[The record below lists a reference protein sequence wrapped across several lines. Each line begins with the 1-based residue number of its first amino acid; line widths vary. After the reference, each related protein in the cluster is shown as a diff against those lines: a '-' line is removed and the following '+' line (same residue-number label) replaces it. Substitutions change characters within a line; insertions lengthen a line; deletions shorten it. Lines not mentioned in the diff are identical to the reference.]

1 MSTQVA
7 DLRVLLS
14 ADLSSL
20 PADVRSAANILKSYV
35 TDATQAEDATRSF
48 GRTFGET
55 ADLLSQKSQAIIGG
69 FSLMQGA
76 VLGVVGAAVGMA
88 SAVSSLAQQGRE
100 LEQMSNKAGVT
111 VERMQEL
118 AYATEQYNVS
128 GDQLADMLKD
138 VQDKLGDFSA
148 TGGGE
153 FADWMTNIAP
163 KVGLTIEKL
172 QQMSGPDALIAMQD
186 AMDKTNVSAAE
197 QVFYL
202 ESIANDVSTLQP
214 LLRNNGAELQRL
226 TSHYRGLNVAL
237 SETDI
242 SQLKEMDQQLHDV
255 GLKLQG
261 SFAKAVLGA
270 SEQIDW
276 LTDKVS
282 YAVGYW
288 GTLFDSWADNP
299 RTIDGMSRRLGNL
312 REELADLDEQIKET
326 SNQKQYGGVGFLDA
340 LLGNTDGKSG
350 LPELQQRRAEIEAEI
365 NRIQEAYGR
374 KRFGI
379 GEQPEYKPP
388 VPVSS
393 RDTSADTKAATQKL
407 QEQGA
412 SRLSALDM
420 QYASELDKLRLSH
433 EERLTEINGMQV
445 SEAELRRR
453 GYESLAELR
462 EEYRQKEADHFTQE
476 QADYMAKREEA
487 MAKELEADQRKQDQ
501 LVEQE
506 RQRVAQQKAAQ
517 QQAARDMLSFT
528 SQTIGL
534 TTDMLQ
540 QSGKEQTGMMKAL
553 LAAQKLL
560 AIPSILIAGQQAA
573 AGAEAFAAMTG
584 GLIGAATARKLIEAQ
599 TAISIGLVVGTSIAG
614 MAHSGIE
621 EIPSEGTWLL
631 DKGERVYTNRS
642 AQRIDQMYDQLM
654 EGGSG
659 AAGGGAVFEQ
669 HLHFTGDMN
678 DTERQQ
684 MITSAAKQGYQMMIE
699 DFGGY
704 GQGRR
709 LLGV

>member
-1 MSTQVA
+1 MSTQIA

-20 PADVRSAANILKSYV
+20 PADVRSAANVLKSYAA
-35 TDATQAEDATRSF
+35 DAQRSEDATLNF
-48 GRTFGET
+48 GRSFGET

-76 VLGVVGAAVGMA
+76 VLGVVGSAVGMA

-214 LLRNNGAELQRL
+214 LLRNNGSELQRL
-226 TSHYRGLNVAL
+226 TGHYRNLNAAL

-312 REELADLDEQIKET
+312 REELKDLDDQIKET
-326 SNQKQYGGVGFLDA
+326 SEQKAFGGVGLLDA
-340 LLGNTDGKSG
+340 ILGDTAGRSA

-365 NRIQEAYGR
+365 DRIQEAYGK

-379 GEQPEYKPP
+379 GEQPEYQPP
-388 VPVSS
+388 EPVSS
-393 RDTSADTKAATQKL
+393 RDTSADNKNL
-407 QEQGA
+407 LEQGEA
-412 SRLSALDM
+412 RLSALDM
-420 QYASELDKLRLSH
+420 QFASELDKLRLSH
-433 EERLTEINGMQV
+433 EERLAEIDSLQV

-453 GYESLAELR
+453 GYESLSELR
-462 EEYRQKEADHFTQE
+462 EEYRQKEADHFAEQ

-501 LVEQE
+501 LSEQE
-506 RQRVAQQKAAQ
+506 RGRVERQKAAQ
-517 QQAARDMLSFT
+517 QQGARDMLNFT
-528 SQTIGL
+528 SQTLSL

-540 QSGKEQTGMMKAL
+540 QSGKEQTFIMKAL

-560 AIPSILIAGQQAA
+560 AIPSILVAGEQAE
-573 AGAEAFAAMTG
+573 AGAAAFAAMTG
-584 GLIGAATARKLIEAQ
+584 GLLSAESARAMIKAQ
-599 TAISIGLVVGTSIAG
+599 TMISVGIVAGTAIAG

-631 DKGERVYTNRS
+631 DKGERVYTNKS

-654 EGGSG
+654 TGGGVS
-659 AAGGGAVFEQ
+659 AGGGAVFEQ
-669 HLHFTGDMN
+669 HFHFSADMT
-678 DTERQQ
+678 DTDRNQV
-684 MITSAAKQGYQMMIE
+684 ITEAANRGYHMFIE
-699 DFGGY
+699 DLGSN
-704 GQGRR
+704 GQARR
-709 LLGV
+709 MLGV

>member
-1 MSTQVA
+1 MSSTQIA

-20 PADVRSAANILKSYV
+20 PADVRSAANVLKSYAA
-35 TDATQAEDATRSF
+35 DAKSAEDSTFNF
-48 GRTFGET
+48 GRSFGET

-226 TSHYRGLNVAL
+226 TGHYRNLNAAL

-312 REELADLDEQIKET
+312 REELKDLDDQIKET
-326 SNQKQYGGVGFLDA
+326 SEQKAFGGVGLLDA
-340 LLGNTDGKSG
+340 ILGDTAGRAA

-365 NRIQEAYGR
+365 DRIQEAYGK

-379 GEQPEYKPP
+379 GEQPEYQPP
-388 VPVSS
+388 EPVSS
-393 RDTSADTKAATQKL
+393 RDTSADNKNL
-407 QEQGA
+407 LEQGEA
-412 SRLSALDM
+412 RLSALDM
-420 QYASELDKLRLSH
+420 QFASELDKLRLSH
-433 EERLTEINGMQV
+433 EERLAEIDSLQV

-453 GYESLAELR
+453 GYESLSELR
-462 EEYRQKEADHFTQE
+462 EEYRQKEADHFAEQ

-501 LVEQE
+501 LAEQE
-506 RQRVAQQKAAQ
+506 RQRVERQKAAQ
-517 QQAARDMLSFT
+517 QQAARDMLNFT
-528 SQTIGL
+528 SQTLSL

-540 QSGKEQTGMMKAL
+540 QSGKEQTFIMKAL

-560 AIPSILIAGQQAA
+560 AIPSILVAGEQAE
-573 AGAEAFAAMTG
+573 AGAAAFAAMTG
-584 GLIGAATARKLIEAQ
+584 GLLSAESARAMIKAQ
-599 TAISIGLVVGTSIAG
+599 TMISVGIVAGTAIAG
-614 MAHSGIE
+614 MAHDGIDT
-621 EIPSEGTWLL
+621 IPREGTWLL
-631 DKGERVYTNRS
+631 NTGERVYTNKS

-654 EGGSG
+654 SGGG
-659 AAGGGAVFEQ
+659 VAASGGAVFEQ
-669 HLHFTGDMN
+669 HFHFSADMT
-678 DTERQQ
+678 DTDRNQV
-684 MITSAAKQGYQMMIE
+684 ITEAALRGYHMFIE
-699 DFGGY
+699 DLGSN
-704 GQGRR
+704 GQARR
-709 LLGV
+709 MLGV

>member
-1 MSTQVA
+1 MSSTQIA

-20 PADVRSAANILKSYV
+20 PADVRSAANVLKSYAA
-35 TDATQAEDATRSF
+35 DAKSAEDSTFNF
-48 GRTFGET
+48 GRSFGET

-226 TSHYRGLNVAL
+226 TGHYRNLNAAL

-312 REELADLDEQIKET
+312 REELKDLDDQIKET
-326 SNQKQYGGVGFLDA
+326 SEQKAFGGVGLIDA
-340 LLGNTDGKSG
+340 ILGDTAGRSA

-365 NRIQEAYGR
+365 DRIEEAYGK

-379 GEQPEYKPP
+379 GEQPEYQPP
-388 VPVSS
+388 EPVSS
-393 RDTSADTKAATQKL
+393 RDTSADNKKL
-407 QEQGA
+407 LDQGET
-412 SRLSALDM
+412 RLSALDM

-433 EERLTEINGMQV
+433 EERLAEIDSMQV

-453 GYESLAELR
+453 GYESLGELR
-462 EEYRQKEADHFTQE
+462 EEYRQKEADHFAEQ

-501 LVEQE
+501 LSEQE
-506 RQRVAQQKAAQ
+506 RGRVERQKAAQ
-517 QQAARDMLSFT
+517 QQGARDMLNFT
-528 SQTIGL
+528 SQTLSL

-540 QSGKEQTGMMKAL
+540 QSGKEQTFIMKAL

-560 AIPSILIAGQQAA
+560 AIPSILVAGEQAE
-573 AGAEAFAAMTG
+573 AGAAAFAAMTG
-584 GLIGAATARKLIEAQ
+584 GLLSAESARAMIKAQ
-599 TAISIGLVVGTSIAG
+599 TMISVGIVAGTAIAG

-631 DKGERVYTNRS
+631 DKGERVYTNKS

-654 EGGSG
+654 SGGG
-659 AAGGGAVFEQ
+659 VAASGGAVFEQ
-669 HLHFTGDMN
+669 HFHFSADMT
-678 DTERQQ
+678 DTDRNQV
-684 MITSAAKQGYQMMIE
+684 ITEAALRGYHMFIE
-699 DFGGY
+699 DLGSN
-704 GQGRR
+704 GQARR
-709 LLGV
+709 MLGV

>member
-1 MSTQVA
+1 MSSTQIA

-20 PADVRSAANILKSYV
+20 PADVRSAANVLKSYAA
-35 TDATQAEDATRSF
+35 DAKSAEDSTFNF
-48 GRTFGET
+48 GRSFGET

-226 TSHYRGLNVAL
+226 TGHYRNLNAAL

-312 REELADLDEQIKET
+312 REELKDLDDQIKET
-326 SNQKQYGGVGFLDA
+326 SEQKAFGGVGLLDA
-340 LLGNTDGKSG
+340 ILGDTAGRAA

-365 NRIQEAYGR
+365 DRIQEAYGK

-379 GEQPEYKPP
+379 GEQPEYQPP
-388 VPVSS
+388 EPVSS
-393 RDTSADTKAATQKL
+393 RDTSADNKKL
-407 QEQGA
+407 LEQGEA
-412 SRLSALDM
+412 RLSALDM
-420 QYASELDKLRLSH
+420 QFASELDKLRLSH
-433 EERLTEINGMQV
+433 EERLAEIDSLQV

-453 GYESLAELR
+453 GYESLSELR
-462 EEYRQKEADHFTQE
+462 EEYRQKEADHFAEQ

-501 LVEQE
+501 LAEQE
-506 RQRVAQQKAAQ
+506 RQRVERQKAAQ
-517 QQAARDMLSFT
+517 QQAARDMLNFT
-528 SQTIGL
+528 SQTLSL

-540 QSGKEQTGMMKAL
+540 QSGKEQTFIMKAL

-560 AIPSILIAGQQAA
+560 AIPSILVAGEQAE
-573 AGAEAFAAMTG
+573 AGAAAFAAMTG
-584 GLIGAATARKLIEAQ
+584 GLLAAESARAMLKAQ
-599 TAISIGLVVGTSIAG
+599 TMISVGIVAGTAIAG
-614 MAHSGIE
+614 MAHDGIDT
-621 EIPSEGTWLL
+621 IPREGTWLL
-631 DKGERVYTNRS
+631 NTGERVYTNKS

-654 EGGSG
+654 SGGG
-659 AAGGGAVFEQ
+659 VAASGGAVFEQ
-669 HLHFTGDMN
+669 HLHFSADMT
-678 DTERQQ
+678 DTDRNQV
-684 MITSAAKQGYQMMIE
+684 ITEAALRGYHMFIE
-699 DFGGY
+699 DLGSN
-704 GQGRR
+704 GQARR
-709 LLGV
+709 MLGV

>member
-1 MSTQVA
+1 MSSTQIA

-20 PADVRSAANILKSYV
+20 PADVRSAANVLKSYAA
-35 TDATQAEDATRSF
+35 DAKSAEDSTFNFGRSF
-48 GRTFGET
+48 GEA

-226 TSHYRGLNVAL
+226 TGHYRNLNAAL

-312 REELADLDEQIKET
+312 REELKDLDDQIKET
-326 SNQKQYGGVGFLDA
+326 SEQKAFGGVGLIDA
-340 LLGNTDGKSG
+340 ILGDTAGRSA

-365 NRIQEAYGR
+365 DRIQEAYGK

-379 GEQPEYKPP
+379 GEQPEYQPP
-388 VPVSS
+388 EPVSS
-393 RDTSADTKAATQKL
+393 RDTSADNKKL
-407 QEQGA
+407 LDQGET
-412 SRLSALDM
+412 RLSALDM

-433 EERLTEINGMQV
+433 EERLAEIDSLQV

-453 GYESLAELR
+453 GYESLSELR
-462 EEYRQKEADHFTQE
+462 EEYRQKEADHFAEQ

-501 LVEQE
+501 LAEQE
-506 RQRVAQQKAAQ
+506 RGRVERQKAAQ
-517 QQAARDMLSFT
+517 QQAARDMLNFT
-528 SQTIGL
+528 SQTLSL

-540 QSGKEQTGMMKAL
+540 QSGKEQTFIMKAL

-560 AIPSILIAGQQAA
+560 AIPSILVAGEQAE
-573 AGAEAFAAMTG
+573 AGAAAFAAMTG
-584 GLIGAATARKLIEAQ
+584 GLLSAESARAMIKAQ
-599 TAISIGLVVGTSIAG
+599 TMISVGIVAGTAIAG

-631 DKGERVYTNRS
+631 DKGERVYTNKS

-654 EGGSG
+654 SGGG
-659 AAGGGAVFEQ
+659 VAASGGAVFEQ
-669 HLHFTGDMN
+669 HFHFSADMT
-678 DTERQQ
+678 DTDRNQV
-684 MITSAAKQGYQMMIE
+684 ITEAANRGYHMFIE
-699 DFGGY
+699 DLGSN
-704 GQGRR
+704 GQARR
-709 LLGV
+709 MLGI

>member
-1 MSTQVA
+1 MSTQIA

-20 PADVRSAANILKSYV
+20 PADVRSAANVLKSYAA
-35 TDATQAEDATRSF
+35 DAQRSEDATLNF
-48 GRTFGET
+48 GRSFGET

-69 FSLMQGA
+69 FSVMQGA

-100 LEQMSNKAGVT
+100 LEQMSLKAGVS
-111 VERMQEL
+111 VEKMQEL

-128 GDQLADMLKD
+128 GDKLADMLKD

-153 FADWMTNIAP
+153 FKDWMENIAP
-163 KVGLTIEKL
+163 KVGLTVSKL
-172 QQMSGPDALIAMQD
+172 QQMAGPEALIAVQN
-186 AMDKTNVSAAE
+186 AMDATNVSASE

-226 TSHYRGLNVAL
+226 TGHYRNLNAAL

-276 LTDKVS
+276 LTEKLG
-282 YAVGYW
+282 YAVSYW

-312 REELADLDEQIKET
+312 REELKDLDDQIKET
-326 SNQKQYGGVGFLDA
+326 SEQKAFGGVGLIDA
-340 LLGNTDGKSG
+340 ILGDTAGRSA

-365 NRIQEAYGR
+365 DRIQEAYGK

-379 GEQPEYKPP
+379 GEQPEYQPP
-388 VPVSS
+388 EPVSS
-393 RDTSADTKAATQKL
+393 RDTSADNKKL
-407 QEQGA
+407 LEQGEA
-412 SRLSALDM
+412 RLSALDM
-420 QYASELDKLRLSH
+420 QFASELDKLRLSH
-433 EERLTEINGMQV
+433 EERLAEIDSLQV

-453 GYESLAELR
+453 GYESLSELR
-462 EEYRQKEADHFTQE
+462 EEYRQKEADHFAEQ

-501 LVEQE
+501 LAEQE
-506 RQRVAQQKAAQ
+506 RQRVERQKAAQ
-517 QQAARDMLSFT
+517 QQAARDMLNFT
-528 SQTIGL
+528 SQTLSL

-540 QSGKEQTGMMKAL
+540 QSGKEQTFIMKAL

-560 AIPSILIAGQQAA
+560 AIPSILVAGEQAE
-573 AGAEAFAAMTG
+573 AGAAAFAAMTG
-584 GLIGAATARKLIEAQ
+584 GLLAAESARAMIKAQ
-599 TAISIGLVVGTSIAG
+599 TMISVGIVAGTAIAG
-614 MAHSGIE
+614 MAHDGIDT
-621 EIPSEGTWLL
+621 IPREGTWLL
-631 DKGERVYTNRS
+631 NTGERVYTNKS

-654 EGGSG
+654 SGGG
-659 AAGGGAVFEQ
+659 VAASGGAVFEQ
-669 HLHFTGDMN
+669 HFHFSADMT
-678 DTERQQ
+678 DTDRNQV
-684 MITSAAKQGYQMMIE
+684 ITEAALRGYHMFIE
-699 DFGGY
+699 DLGSN
-704 GQGRR
+704 GQARR
-709 LLGV
+709 MLGV

>member
-1 MSTQVA
+1 MSTQIA

-20 PADVRSAANILKSYV
+20 PADVRSAANVLKSYAA
-35 TDATQAEDATRSF
+35 DAQRSEDATLNF
-48 GRTFGET
+48 GRSFGET

-69 FSLMQGA
+69 FSVMQGA

-226 TSHYRGLNVAL
+226 TGHYRNLNAAL

-312 REELADLDEQIKET
+312 REELKDLDDQIQET
-326 SNQKQYGGVGFLDA
+326 SEQKAFGGVGLIDA
-340 LLGNTDGKSG
+340 ILGDTAGRSA

-365 NRIQEAYGR
+365 DRIQEAYGK

-379 GEQPEYKPP
+379 GEQPEYQPP
-388 VPVSS
+388 EPVSS
-393 RDTSADTKAATQKL
+393 RDTSADNKKL
-407 QEQGA
+407 LDQGEA
-412 SRLSALDM
+412 RLSALDM
-420 QYASELDKLRLSH
+420 QFASELDKLRLSH
-433 EERLTEINGMQV
+433 EERLAEIDSLQV

-453 GYESLAELR
+453 GYESLSELR
-462 EEYRQKEADHFTQE
+462 EEYRQKEADYFAEQ

-487 MAKELEADQRKQDQ
+487 MARELEADQRKQDQ
-501 LVEQE
+501 LAEQE
-506 RQRVAQQKAAQ
+506 RQRVEKQKAAQ
-517 QQAARDMLSFT
+517 QQAARDMLNFT

-540 QSGKEQTGMMKAL
+540 QSGKDQTFVMKAL

-560 AIPSILIAGQQAA
+560 AIPSIIVAGQLAEANAA
-573 AGAEAFAAMTG
+573 AFASMTG
-584 GLIGAATARKLIEAQ
+584 GMMSAETARQMMRVQ
-599 TAISIGLVVGTSIAG
+599 TAISIGLVAGTAIAG

-631 DKGERVYTNRS
+631 DKGERVYTNKS
-642 AQRIDQMYDQLM
+642 AQRIDQMYDRM
-654 EGGSG
+654 MGGGGVAS
-659 AAGGGAVFEQ
+659 AGGAVFEQ
-669 HLHFTGDMN
+669 HLHFSADMTDDDRN
-678 DTERQQ
+678 AVITEASR
-684 MITSAAKQGYQMMIE
+684 QGYQMFL
-699 DFGGY
+699 DDLASY

-709 LLGV
+709 MLGV

>member
-1 MSTQVA
+1 MSSTQIA

-20 PADVRSAANILKSYV
+20 PADVRSAANVLKSYAA
-35 TDATQAEDATRSF
+35 DAKSAEDSTFNF
-48 GRTFGET
+48 GRSFGET

-226 TSHYRGLNVAL
+226 TGHYRNLNAAL

-312 REELADLDEQIKET
+312 REELKDLDDQIKET
-326 SNQKQYGGVGFLDA
+326 SEQKAFGGVGLLDA
-340 LLGNTDGKSG
+340 ILGDTAGRAA

-365 NRIQEAYGR
+365 DRIQEAYGK

-379 GEQPEYKPP
+379 GEQPEYQPP
-388 VPVSS
+388 EPVSS
-393 RDTSADTKAATQKL
+393 RDTSADNKNL
-407 QEQGA
+407 LEQGEA
-412 SRLSALDM
+412 RLSALDM
-420 QYASELDKLRLSH
+420 QFASELDKLRLSH
-433 EERLTEINGMQV
+433 EERLAEIDSLQV

-453 GYESLAELR
+453 GYESLSELR
-462 EEYRQKEADHFTQE
+462 EEYRQKEADHFAEQ

-487 MAKELEADQRKQDQ
+487 MAKELEQDQRKQDQ
-501 LVEQE
+501 LAEQE
-506 RQRVAQQKAAQ
+506 RGRVERQKAAQ
-517 QQAARDMLSFT
+517 QQGARDMLNFT
-528 SQTIGL
+528 SQTLSL

-540 QSGKEQTGMMKAL
+540 QSGKEQTFIMKAL

-560 AIPSILIAGQQAA
+560 AIPSILVAGEQAE
-573 AGAEAFAAMTG
+573 AGAAAFAAMTG
-584 GLIGAATARKLIEAQ
+584 GLLSAESARAMIKAQ
-599 TAISIGLVVGTSIAG
+599 TMISVGIVAGTAIAG
-614 MAHSGIE
+614 MAHDGIDT
-621 EIPSEGTWLL
+621 IPREGTWLL
-631 DKGERVYTNRS
+631 NTGERVYTNKS

-654 EGGSG
+654 SGGGVTAS
-659 AAGGGAVFEQ
+659 GGAVFEQ
-669 HLHFTGDMN
+669 HFHFSADMT
-678 DTERQQ
+678 DTDRNQV
-684 MITSAAKQGYQMMIE
+684 ITEAALRGYHMFIE
-699 DFGGY
+699 DLGSN
-704 GQGRR
+704 GQARR
-709 LLGV
+709 MLGV

>member
-1 MSTQVA
+1 MSTQIA

-20 PADVRSAANILKSYV
+20 PADVRSAANVLKSYAA
-35 TDATQAEDATRSF
+35 DAQRSEDATLNF
-48 GRTFGET
+48 GRSFGET

-69 FSLMQGA
+69 FSVMQGA

-100 LEQMSNKAGVT
+100 LEQMSLKAGVS
-111 VERMQEL
+111 VEKMQEL

-128 GDQLADMLKD
+128 GDKLADMLKD

-153 FADWMTNIAP
+153 FKDWMENIAP
-163 KVGLTIEKL
+163 KVGLTVSKL
-172 QQMSGPDALIAMQD
+172 QQMAGPEALIAVQN
-186 AMDKTNVSAAE
+186 AMDATNVSASE

-226 TSHYRGLNVAL
+226 TGHYRNLNAAL

-312 REELADLDEQIKET
+312 REELKDLDDQIKET
-326 SNQKQYGGVGFLDA
+326 SEQKAFGGVGLIDA
-340 LLGNTDGKSG
+340 ILGDTAGRSA

-365 NRIQEAYGR
+365 DRIQEAYGK

-379 GEQPEYKPP
+379 GEQPEYQPP
-388 VPVSS
+388 EPVSS
-393 RDTSADTKAATQKL
+393 RDTSADNKKL
-407 QEQGA
+407 LDQGEA
-412 SRLSALDM
+412 RLSALDM
-420 QYASELDKLRLSH
+420 QFASELDKLRLSH
-433 EERLTEINGMQV
+433 EERLAEIDSLQV

-453 GYESLAELR
+453 GYESLSELR
-462 EEYRQKEADHFTQE
+462 EEYRQKEADYFAEQ

-487 MAKELEADQRKQDQ
+487 IARELEADQRKQDQ
-501 LVEQE
+501 LAEQE
-506 RQRVAQQKAAQ
+506 RQRVEKQKAAQ
-517 QQAARDMLSFT
+517 QQAARDMLNFT

-540 QSGKEQTGMMKAL
+540 QSGKDQTFVMKAL

-560 AIPSILIAGQQAA
+560 AIPSIIVAGQLAEANAA
-573 AGAEAFAAMTG
+573 AFASMTG
-584 GLIGAATARKLIEAQ
+584 GMMSAETARQMMRVQ
-599 TAISIGLVVGTSIAG
+599 TAISIGLVAGTAIAG

-631 DKGERVYTNRS
+631 DKGERVYTNKS
-642 AQRIDQMYDQLM
+642 AQRIDQMYDRM
-654 EGGSG
+654 MGGGGVAS
-659 AAGGGAVFEQ
+659 AGGAVFEQ
-669 HLHFTGDMN
+669 HLHFSADMTDDDRN
-678 DTERQQ
+678 AVITEASR
-684 MITSAAKQGYQMMIE
+684 QGYQMFL
-699 DFGGY
+699 DDLASY

-709 LLGV
+709 MLGV

>member
-1 MSTQVA
+1 MSSTQIA

-20 PADVRSAANILKSYV
+20 PADVRSAANVLKSYAA
-35 TDATQAEDATRSF
+35 DAKSAEDSTFNFGRSF
-48 GRTFGET
+48 GEA

-226 TSHYRGLNVAL
+226 TGHYRNLNVAL

-312 REELADLDEQIKET
+312 REELKDLDDQIKET
-326 SNQKQYGGVGFLDA
+326 SEQKAFGGVGLIDA
-340 LLGNTDGKSG
+340 ILGDTAGRSA

-365 NRIQEAYGR
+365 DRIEEAYGK

-379 GEQPEYKPP
+379 GEQPEYQPP
-388 VPVSS
+388 EPVSS
-393 RDTSADTKAATQKL
+393 RDTSADNKKL
-407 QEQGA
+407 LEQGEA
-412 SRLSALDM
+412 RLSALDM
-420 QYASELDKLRLSH
+420 QFASELDKLRLSH
-433 EERLTEINGMQV
+433 EERLAEIDSLQV

-453 GYESLAELR
+453 GYESLSELR
-462 EEYRQKEADHFTQE
+462 EEYRQKEADHFAEQ

-501 LVEQE
+501 LAEQE
-506 RQRVAQQKAAQ
+506 RQRVERQKAAQ
-517 QQAARDMLSFT
+517 QQAARDMLNFT
-528 SQTIGL
+528 SQTLSL

-540 QSGKEQTGMMKAL
+540 QSGKEQTFIMKAL

-560 AIPSILIAGQQAA
+560 AIPSILVAGEQAE
-573 AGAEAFAAMTG
+573 AGAAAFAAMTG
-584 GLIGAATARKLIEAQ
+584 GLLAAESARAMLKAQ
-599 TAISIGLVVGTSIAG
+599 TMISVGIVAGTAIAG
-614 MAHSGIE
+614 MAHDGIDT
-621 EIPSEGTWLL
+621 IPREGTWLL
-631 DKGERVYTNRS
+631 NTGERVYTNKS

-654 EGGSG
+654 SGGG
-659 AAGGGAVFEQ
+659 VAASGGAVFEQ
-669 HLHFTGDMN
+669 HFHFSADMT
-678 DTERQQ
+678 DTDRNQV
-684 MITSAAKQGYQMMIE
+684 ITEAALRGYHMFIE
-699 DFGGY
+699 DLGSN
-704 GQGRR
+704 GQARR
-709 LLGV
+709 MLGV

>member
-1 MSTQVA
+1 MSSTQIA

-20 PADVRSAANILKSYV
+20 PADVRSAANVLKSYAA
-35 TDATQAEDATRSF
+35 DAKSAEDSTFNF
-48 GRTFGET
+48 GRSFGET

-226 TSHYRGLNVAL
+226 TGHYRNLNVAL

-299 RTIDGMSRRLGNL
+299 RTVDGMSRRLGNL
-312 REELADLDEQIKET
+312 REELKDLDDQIKET
-326 SNQKQYGGVGFLDA
+326 SEQKAFGGVGLIDA
-340 LLGNTDGKSG
+340 ILGDTAGRSA

-365 NRIQEAYGR
+365 DRIQEAYGK

-379 GEQPEYKPP
+379 GEQPEYQPP
-388 VPVSS
+388 EPVSS
-393 RDTSADTKAATQKL
+393 RDTSADNKKL
-407 QEQGA
+407 LDQGEA
-412 SRLSALDM
+412 RLSALDM
-420 QYASELDKLRLSH
+420 QFASELDKLRLSH
-433 EERLTEINGMQV
+433 EERLAEIDSLQV

-453 GYESLAELR
+453 GYESLSELR
-462 EEYRQKEADHFTQE
+462 EEYRQKEADHFAEQ

-501 LVEQE
+501 LAEQE
-506 RQRVAQQKAAQ
+506 RQRVERQKAAQ
-517 QQAARDMLSFT
+517 QQAARDMLNFT
-528 SQTIGL
+528 SQTLSL

-540 QSGKEQTGMMKAL
+540 QSGKEQTFIMKAL

-560 AIPSILIAGQQAA
+560 AIPSILVAGEQAE
-573 AGAEAFAAMTG
+573 AGAAAFAAMTG
-584 GLIGAATARKLIEAQ
+584 GLLAAESARAMLKAQ
-599 TAISIGLVVGTSIAG
+599 TMISVGIVAGTAIAG

-631 DKGERVYTNRS
+631 DKGERVYTNKS

-654 EGGSG
+654 SGGG
-659 AAGGGAVFEQ
+659 VAASGGAVFEQ
-669 HLHFTGDMN
+669 HFHFSADMT
-678 DTERQQ
+678 DTDRNQV
-684 MITSAAKQGYQMMIE
+684 ITEAALRGYHMFIE
-699 DFGGY
+699 DLGSN
-704 GQGRR
+704 GQARR
-709 LLGV
+709 MLGV

>member
-1 MSTQVA
+1 MSSTQIA

-20 PADVRSAANILKSYV
+20 PADVRSAANVLKSYAA
-35 TDATQAEDATRSF
+35 DAKSAEDSTFNF
-48 GRTFGET
+48 GRSFGET

-226 TSHYRGLNVAL
+226 TGHYRNLNVAL

-312 REELADLDEQIKET
+312 REELKDLDDQIKET
-326 SNQKQYGGVGFLDA
+326 SEQKAFGGVGLIDA
-340 LLGNTDGKSG
+340 ILGDTAGRSA

-365 NRIQEAYGR
+365 DRIQEAYGK

-379 GEQPEYKPP
+379 GEQPEYQPP
-388 VPVSS
+388 EPVRS
-393 RDTSADTKAATQKL
+393 RDTSTDNKKL
-407 QEQGA
+407 LEQGEA
-412 SRLSALDM
+412 RLSALDM
-420 QYASELDKLRLSH
+420 QFASELDKLRLSH
-433 EERLTEINGMQV
+433 EERLAEIDSLQV

-453 GYESLAELR
+453 GYESLSELR
-462 EEYRQKEADHFTQE
+462 EEYRQKEADHFAEQ

-501 LVEQE
+501 LAEQE
-506 RQRVAQQKAAQ
+506 RGRVERQKAAQ
-517 QQAARDMLSFT
+517 QQAARDMLNFT
-528 SQTIGL
+528 SQTLSL

-540 QSGKEQTGMMKAL
+540 QSGKEQTFIMKAL

-560 AIPSILIAGQQAA
+560 AIPSILVAGEQAE
-573 AGAEAFAAMTG
+573 AGAAAFAAMTG
-584 GLIGAATARKLIEAQ
+584 GLLSAESARAMIKAQ
-599 TAISIGLVVGTSIAG
+599 TMISVGIVAGTAIAG
-614 MAHSGIE
+614 MAHDGIDT
-621 EIPSEGTWLL
+621 IPREGTWLL
-631 DKGERVYTNRS
+631 NTGERVYTNKS

-654 EGGSG
+654 SGGG
-659 AAGGGAVFEQ
+659 VAASGGAVFEQ
-669 HLHFTGDMN
+669 HFHFSADMT
-678 DTERQQ
+678 DTDRNQV
-684 MITSAAKQGYQMMIE
+684 ITEAALRGYHMFIE
-699 DFGGY
+699 DLGSN
-704 GQGRR
+704 GQARR
-709 LLGV
+709 MLGV

>member
-1 MSTQVA
+1 MSSTQIA

-20 PADVRSAANILKSYV
+20 PADVRSAANVLKSYAA
-35 TDATQAEDATRSF
+35 DAKSAEDSTFNF
-48 GRTFGET
+48 GRSFGET

-226 TSHYRGLNVAL
+226 TGHYRNLNAAL

-312 REELADLDEQIKET
+312 REELKDLDDQIKET
-326 SNQKQYGGVGFLDA
+326 SEQKAFGGVGLLDA
-340 LLGNTDGKSG
+340 ILGDTAGRSA

-365 NRIQEAYGR
+365 DRIQEAYGK

-379 GEQPEYKPP
+379 GEQPEYQPP
-388 VPVSS
+388 EPVSS
-393 RDTSADTKAATQKL
+393 RDTSADNKKL
-407 QEQGA
+407 LDQGET
-412 SRLSALDM
+412 RLSALDM

-433 EERLTEINGMQV
+433 EERLAEIDSMQV

-453 GYESLAELR
+453 GYESLGELR
-462 EEYRQKEADHFTQE
+462 EEYRQKEADYFAEQ

-501 LVEQE
+501 LAEQE
-506 RQRVAQQKAAQ
+506 RQRVERQKAAQ
-517 QQAARDMLSFT
+517 QQAARDMLNFT
-528 SQTIGL
+528 SQTLSL

-540 QSGKEQTGMMKAL
+540 QSGKEQTFIMKAL

-560 AIPSILIAGQQAA
+560 AIPSILVAGEQAE
-573 AGAEAFAAMTG
+573 AGAAAFAAMTG
-584 GLIGAATARKLIEAQ
+584 GLLAAESARAMLKAQ
-599 TAISIGLVVGTSIAG
+599 TMISVGIVAGTAIAG

-631 DKGERVYTNRS
+631 DKGERVYTNKS

-654 EGGSG
+654 TGGGG
-659 AAGGGAVFEQ
+659 AASGGAVFEQ
-669 HLHFTGDMN
+669 HFHFSADMT
-678 DTERQQ
+678 DTDRNQV
-684 MITSAAKQGYQMMIE
+684 ITEAANRGYHMFIE
-699 DFGGY
+699 DLGSN
-704 GQGRR
+704 GQARR
-709 LLGV
+709 MLGV

>member
-1 MSTQVA
+1 MSSTQIA

-20 PADVRSAANILKSYV
+20 PADVRSAANVLKSYAA
-35 TDATQAEDATRSF
+35 DAKSAEDSTFNF
-48 GRTFGET
+48 GRSFGET

-226 TSHYRGLNVAL
+226 TGHYRNLNAAL

-312 REELADLDEQIKET
+312 REELKDLDDQIKET
-326 SNQKQYGGVGFLDA
+326 SEQKAFGGVGLIDA
-340 LLGNTDGKSG
+340 ILGDTAGRSA

-365 NRIQEAYGR
+365 DRIQEAYGK

-379 GEQPEYKPP
+379 GEQPEYQPP
-388 VPVSS
+388 EPVSS
-393 RDTSADTKAATQKL
+393 RDTSADNKKL
-407 QEQGA
+407 LEQGEA
-412 SRLSALDM
+412 RLSALDM
-420 QYASELDKLRLSH
+420 QFASELDKLRLSH
-433 EERLTEINGMQV
+433 EERLAEIDSLQV

-453 GYESLAELR
+453 GYESLSELR
-462 EEYRQKEADHFTQE
+462 EEYRQKEADHFAEQ

-501 LVEQE
+501 LAEQE
-506 RQRVAQQKAAQ
+506 RQRVERQKAAQ
-517 QQAARDMLSFT
+517 QQAARDMLNFT
-528 SQTIGL
+528 SQTLSL

-540 QSGKEQTGMMKAL
+540 QSGKEQTFIMKAL

-560 AIPSILIAGQQAA
+560 AIPSILVAGEQAE
-573 AGAEAFAAMTG
+573 AGAAAFAAMTG
-584 GLIGAATARKLIEAQ
+584 GLLAAESARAMLKAQ
-599 TAISIGLVVGTSIAG
+599 TMISVGIVAGTAIAG
-614 MAHSGIE
+614 MAHDGIDT
-621 EIPSEGTWLL
+621 IPREGTWLL
-631 DKGERVYTNRS
+631 NTGERVYTNKS

-654 EGGSG
+654 TGGG
-659 AAGGGAVFEQ
+659 VAAGGGAVFEQ
-669 HLHFTGDMN
+669 HFHFSADMT
-678 DTERQQ
+678 DTDRNQV
-684 MITSAAKQGYQMMIE
+684 ITEAANRGYHMFIE
-699 DFGGY
+699 DLGSN
-704 GQGRR
+704 GQARR
-709 LLGV
+709 MLGV

>member
-1 MSTQVA
+1 MSSTQIA

-20 PADVRSAANILKSYV
+20 PADVRSAANVLKSYAA
-35 TDATQAEDATRSF
+35 DAKSAEDSTFNF
-48 GRTFGET
+48 GRSFGET

-226 TSHYRGLNVAL
+226 TGHYRNLNVAL

-276 LTDKVS
+276 LTEKLG
-282 YAVGYW
+282 YAVSYW
-288 GTLFDSWADNP
+288 GTLLDSWADNP
-299 RTIDGMSRRLGNL
+299 RTVDGMSRRLGNL
-312 REELADLDEQIKET
+312 REELKDLDDQIKET
-326 SNQKQYGGVGFLDA
+326 SEQKAFGGVGLIDA
-340 LLGNTDGKSG
+340 ILGDTAGRSA

-365 NRIQEAYGR
+365 DRIQEAYGK

-379 GEQPEYKPP
+379 GEQPEYQPP
-388 VPVSS
+388 EPVSS
-393 RDTSADTKAATQKL
+393 RDTSADNKKL
-407 QEQGA
+407 LEQGEA
-412 SRLSALDM
+412 RLSALDM
-420 QYASELDKLRLSH
+420 QFASELDKLRLSH
-433 EERLTEINGMQV
+433 EERLAEIDSLQV

-453 GYESLAELR
+453 GYESLSELR
-462 EEYRQKEADHFTQE
+462 EEYRQKEADHFAEQ

-501 LVEQE
+501 LAEQE
-506 RQRVAQQKAAQ
+506 RGRVERQKAAQ
-517 QQAARDMLSFT
+517 QQAARDMLNFT
-528 SQTIGL
+528 SQTLSL

-540 QSGKEQTGMMKAL
+540 QSGKEQTFIMKAL

-560 AIPSILIAGQQAA
+560 AIPSILVAGEQAE
-573 AGAEAFAAMTG
+573 AGAAAFAAMTG
-584 GLIGAATARKLIEAQ
+584 GLLSAESARAMIKAQ
-599 TAISIGLVVGTSIAG
+599 TMISVGIVAGTAIAG

-631 DKGERVYTNRS
+631 DKGERVYTNKS

-654 EGGSG
+654 SGGG
-659 AAGGGAVFEQ
+659 VAASGGAVFEQ
-669 HLHFTGDMN
+669 HFHFSADMT
-678 DTERQQ
+678 DTDRNQV
-684 MITSAAKQGYQMMIE
+684 ITEAALRGYHMFIE
-699 DFGGY
+699 DLGSN
-704 GQGRR
+704 GQARR
-709 LLGV
+709 MLGV

>member
-1 MSTQVA
+1 MTTDVA

-14 ADLSSL
+14 ADPSKLN
-20 PADVRSAANILKSYV
+20 ADVRSAIGVLKSYAQ
-35 TDATQAEDATRSF
+35 DAKNAEDATFGFGRSF
-48 GRTFGET
+48 NDT
-55 ADLLSQKSQAIIGG
+55 ADLLSEKSVAIVQG
-69 FSLMQGA
+69 FSVVQGA
-76 VLGVVGAAVGMA
+76 VLGVVGSAVGMA

-226 TSHYRGLNVAL
+226 TGHYRNLNAAL

-312 REELADLDEQIKET
+312 REELKDLDDQIKET
-326 SNQKQYGGVGFLDA
+326 SEQKAFGGVGLIDA
-340 LLGNTDGKSG
+340 ILGDTAGRSA

-365 NRIQEAYGR
+365 DRIQEAYGK

-379 GEQPEYKPP
+379 GEQPEYQPP
-388 VPVSS
+388 EPVSS
-393 RDTSADTKAATQKL
+393 RDTSADNKKL
-407 QEQGA
+407 LEQGEA
-412 SRLSALDM
+412 RLSALDM
-420 QYASELDKLRLSH
+420 QFASELDKLRLSH
-433 EERLTEINGMQV
+433 EERLAEIDSLQV

-453 GYESLAELR
+453 GYESLSELR
-462 EEYRQKEADHFTQE
+462 EEYRQKEADHFAEQ

-501 LVEQE
+501 LAEQE
-506 RQRVAQQKAAQ
+506 RQRVERQKAAQ
-517 QQAARDMLSFT
+517 QQAARDMLNFT
-528 SQTIGL
+528 SQTLSL

-540 QSGKEQTGMMKAL
+540 QSGKEQTFIMKAL

-560 AIPSILIAGQQAA
+560 AIPSILVAGEQAE
-573 AGAEAFAAMTG
+573 AGAAAFAAMTG
-584 GLIGAATARKLIEAQ
+584 GLLAAESARAMLKAQ
-599 TAISIGLVVGTSIAG
+599 TMISVGIVAGTAIAG

-631 DKGERVYTNRS
+631 DKGERVYTNKS
-642 AQRIDQMYDQLM
+642 AQRIDQMYDQLIS
-654 EGGSG
+654 GGG
-659 AAGGGAVFEQ
+659 VAASGGAVFEQ
-669 HLHFTGDMN
+669 HFHFSADMT
-678 DTERQQ
+678 DTDRNQV
-684 MITSAAKQGYQMMIE
+684 ITEAALRGYHMFIE
-699 DFGGY
+699 DLGSN
-704 GQGRR
+704 GQARR
-709 LLGV
+709 MLGV

>member
-1 MSTQVA
+1 MSSTQIA

-20 PADVRSAANILKSYV
+20 PADVRSAANVLKSYAA
-35 TDATQAEDATRSF
+35 DAKSAEDSTFNFGRSF
-48 GRTFGET
+48 NET
-55 ADLLSQKSQAIIGG
+55 ADLLSHKSVAIVQG
-69 FSLMQGA
+69 FSVVQGA
-76 VLGVVGAAVGMA
+76 VLGLVGTAVGLAA
-88 SAVSSLAQQGRE
+88 SVSALAQQGRE
-100 LEQMSNKAGVT
+100 LEQMSLKAGVS
-111 VERMQEL
+111 VEKMQEL

-226 TSHYRGLNVAL
+226 TGHYRNLNAAL

-312 REELADLDEQIKET
+312 REELKDLDDQIKET
-326 SNQKQYGGVGFLDA
+326 SEQKAFGGVGLLDA
-340 LLGNTDGKSG
+340 ILGDTAGRAA

-365 NRIQEAYGR
+365 DRIQEAYGK

-379 GEQPEYKPP
+379 GEQPEYQPP
-388 VPVSS
+388 EPVSS
-393 RDTSADTKAATQKL
+393 RDTSADNKKL
-407 QEQGA
+407 LEQGEA
-412 SRLSALDM
+412 RLSALDM
-420 QYASELDKLRLSH
+420 QFASELDKLRLSH
-433 EERLTEINGMQV
+433 EERLAEIDSLQV

-453 GYESLAELR
+453 GYESLSELR
-462 EEYRQKEADHFTQE
+462 EEYRQKEADHFAEQ

-501 LVEQE
+501 LAEQE
-506 RQRVAQQKAAQ
+506 RQRVERQKAAQ
-517 QQAARDMLSFT
+517 QQAARDMLNFT
-528 SQTIGL
+528 SQTLSL

-540 QSGKEQTGMMKAL
+540 QSGKEQTFIMKAL

-560 AIPSILIAGQQAA
+560 AIPSILVAGEQAE
-573 AGAEAFAAMTG
+573 AGAAAFAAMTG
-584 GLIGAATARKLIEAQ
+584 GLLSAESARAMIKAQ
-599 TAISIGLVVGTSIAG
+599 TMISVGIVAGTAIAG

-631 DKGERVYTNRS
+631 DKGERVYTNKS

-654 EGGSG
+654 SGGG
-659 AAGGGAVFEQ
+659 VAASGGAVFEQ
-669 HLHFTGDMN
+669 HFHFSADMT
-678 DTERQQ
+678 DTDRNQV
-684 MITSAAKQGYQMMIE
+684 ITEAALRGYHMFIE
-699 DFGGY
+699 DLGSN
-704 GQGRR
+704 GQARR
-709 LLGV
+709 MLGV